1 MTTSYEHLTNDEKNA
16 IAQGTIRSL
25 EYQMYQLEMELVA
38 ENARTNPDSVRIQ
51 ILEDAIAEKQSQIAA
66 VPTV

>member
-1 MTTSYEHLTNDEKNA
+1 MPTSYEHLTNDEKNA
-16 IAQGTIRSL
+16 IAQATVRGL

-38 ENARTNPDSVRIQ
+38 ENARTTPDSVRVQ
-51 ILEDAIAEKQSQIAA
+51 ALTDAIAEKQDQIAA